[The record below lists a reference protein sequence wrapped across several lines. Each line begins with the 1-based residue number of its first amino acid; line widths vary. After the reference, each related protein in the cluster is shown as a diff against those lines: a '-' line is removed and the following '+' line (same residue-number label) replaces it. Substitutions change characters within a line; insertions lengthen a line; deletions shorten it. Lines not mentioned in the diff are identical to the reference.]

1 MKNVFCSAYCINNSN
16 LFQNQYIWI
25 GQVVQ
30 YEAVNNHC
38 PCIVI
43 SMALLG
49 NVLLTFHNSISF
61 LLNLVYFLIY
71 YQKQVEHIIVLL
83 KVVRRVTKTSS
94 ESFEIKNKNILYLSP
109 K

>member
-1 MKNVFCSAYCINNSN
+1 MKNVFWSAYCINNSN
-16 LFQNQYIWI
+16 LLQNQYIWI

-49 NVLLTFHNSISF
+49 SVLLTFHNSSSF

-71 YQKQVEHIIVLL
+71 SQKQVIFLL
-83 KVVRRVTKTSS
+83 TVVRRVIKTTSV
-94 ESFEIKNKNILYLSP
+94 SFEIKKKPSFFLSA